1 MAVLLRIFG
10 ALLLVTA
17 LALALSRAPDRPVE
31 TLVARWALPP
41 SDFIEVRGQ
50 VVHLRDEGPRDDPL
64 PLVLIH
70 GTSASL
76 HTWEGWVAALKGQRR
91 IISFD
96 LPGFG
101 LTGPFTGQYSPG
113 DYRGDTYARFVLDLL
128 DALQVPRAVVGGNS
142 LGGEIAWRLAVMAPE
157 RVAALVLVDAAGPV
171 FTPES
176 VPLGFAVARL
186 PVVNRIAEWV
196 LPRSV
201 VAQSLTSVYGD
212 PARVTP
218 ELVDRYFELTLREGN
233 RRALG
238 QRMQQWVMG
247 EGAEQIARV
256 KQPTLILWGGR
267 DRLIPPAV
275 GQWLQQ
281 QIAGSRL
288 VVFND
293 LGHVPHEED
302 PARTVAPVK
311 DFLLAL
317 K

>member
-142 LGGEIAWRLAVMAPE
+142 LGGEVAWRLAVMAPE

-288 VVFND
+288 VVFDD

>member
-1 MAVLLRIFG
+1 
-10 ALLLVTA
+10 
-17 LALALSRAPDRPVE
+17 
-31 TLVARWALPP
+31 VARWAPAP

-50 VVHLRDEGPRDDPL
+50 VVHFRDEGPRDDPL

-76 HTWEGWVAALKGQRR
+76 HTWEGWAAALKGRR
-91 IISFD
+91 RVISFD

-101 LTGPFTGQYSPG
+101 LTGPFAGEYTPG

-142 LGGEIAWRLAVMAPE
+142 LGGEVAWRLAVMAPD
-157 RVAALVLVDAAGPV
+157 RVAALVLVDAAGLT

-176 VPLGFAVARL
+176 VPLGFVIAQL
-186 PVVNRIAEWV
+186 PVVNRISEWV

-201 VAQSLTSVYGD
+201 VAQSVASVYGD

-218 ELVDRYFELTLREGN
+218 ELVDRYFELALREGN

-238 QRMQQWVMG
+238 QRMRTQVVG
-247 EGAEQIARV
+247 EDAERMARIT
-256 KQPTLILWGGR
+256 QPTLILWGGR

-275 GQWLQQ
+275 GQVFQQ
-281 QIAGSRL
+281 QISGSRL
-288 VVFND
+288 VVFD
-293 LGHVPHEED
+293 ELGHVPHEES

-311 DFLLAL
+311 EFLLTL

>member
-91 IISFD
+91 VISFD

-101 LTGPFTGQYSPG
+101 LTGPFAGEYSPD
-113 DYRGDTYARFVLDLL
+113 DYHGDTYARFVLDVL
-128 DALQVPRAVVGGNS
+128 DTLQVQRAVVGGNS
-142 LGGEIAWRLAVMAPE
+142 LGGEVAWRMAVMTPE
-157 RVAALVLVDAAGPV
+157 RVAALVLVDAAGPA

-233 RRALG
+233 RRALS
-238 QRMQQWVMG
+238 QRMRTHVLG
-247 EGAEQIARV
+247 EGAEHIARV
-256 KQPTLILWGGR
+256 TQPTLILWGGR
-267 DRLIPPAV
+267 DRLIPPSVAQV
-275 GQWLQQ
+275 FKQG
-281 QIAGSRL
+281 IAGSRL
-288 VVFND
+288 IVFDD

-311 DFLLAL
+311 GFLLAL